1 MTDQPEIE
9 IYPIPLFPTLSVT
22 DVAASL
28 DWYTNRVGFASAYS
42 LPMPGGGLAM
52 AHVRWRKYADLL
64 LVPDSSLPESEHPK
78 GVGVAFSLLVDTT
91 SVDDMTTNL
100 ANNGVQIA
108 EGPVNRPWNTRDI
121 VVHDPDGYTLVFFEP
136 VDITRSFDDVMGNI
150 SDSVTGEGR

>member
-28 DWYTNRVGFASAYS
+28 EWYTNKVGFVSAYS

-91 SVDDMTTNL
+91 SVDEMAAYL
-100 ANNGVQIA
+100 ASNGVEIA
-108 EGPVNRPWNTRDI
+108 EGPINRPWNTRDI
-121 VVHDPDGYTLVFFEP
+121 VVHDPDGYRLVFFEP
-136 VDITRSFDDVMGNI
+136 VDITRSFEDVMGDV
-150 SDSVTGEGR
+150 SDSVADDSG

>member
-9 IYPIPLFPTLSVT
+9 IYPIPLFPTLSVA

-28 DWYTNRVGFASAYS
+28 EWYTNKVGFVSAYS

-64 LVPDSSLPESEHPK
+64 LVPDSDPSHAAHPK
-78 GVGVAFSLLVDTT
+78 GIGVSFSLLVDTT
-91 SVDDMTTNL
+91 SIDKMAAELTNS
-100 ANNGVQIA
+100 GVEIA

-121 VVHDPDGYTLVFFEP
+121 VVHDPDGYTLTFFEP
-136 VDITRSFDDVMGNI
+136 VDITRSFEDVMGDVPDST
-150 SDSVTGEGR
+150 SDDTR

>member
-28 DWYTNRVGFASAYS
+28 DWYTNQVGFVSAYS

-64 LVPDSSLPESEHPK
+64 LVPDSGPPDAAQAK
-78 GVGVAFSLLVDTT
+78 GIGVAFSLLVDTT
-91 SVDDMTTNL
+91 SIDEMAENL
-100 ANNGVQIA
+100 ANSGVEIA

-136 VDITRSFDDVMGNI
+136 VDITRSFDDVMGNV

>member
-1 MTDQPEIE
+1 MTDQPDIE

-28 DWYTNRVGFASAYS
+28 DWYTNRVGFVSAYS

-64 LVPDSSLPESEHPK
+64 LVPDSGPLDAAQSK
-78 GVGVAFSLLVDTT
+78 GIGVAFSLLVDTT
-91 SVDDMTTNL
+91 SIDEMAENL
-100 ANNGVQIA
+100 ANSGVEIA

-121 VVHDPDGYTLVFFEP
+121 VVHDPDGYKLVFFEP
-136 VDITRSFDDVMGNI
+136 VDITRSFDDVMGNV